1 VNNAAYSISA
11 ASVQAIAPQT
21 QGTVFNDL
29 QATFLINMINSVLSG
44 TSLQSALNTMQTA
57 VNSDYASA
65 KSGLG

>member
-1 VNNAAYSISA
+1 M
-11 ASVQAIAPQT
+11 
-21 QGTVFNDL
+21 FNDL